1 VAQQGLEAEGC
12 VKVESQAGNFI
23 LSFEQMEP
31 GDREIVITGKMG
43 VWDATTHMT
52 LSEFVGVLLMT
63 LRPRMIL
70 FLIKALF
77 GGGRQKS

>member
-1 VAQQGLEAEGC
+1 M
-12 VKVESQAGNFI
+12 KVESQAGNFI
-23 LSFEQMEP
+23 LSFERMEP

-52 LSEFVGVLLMT
+52 LSEFIGVLAMT

>member
-1 VAQQGLEAEGC
+1 

-23 LSFEQMEP
+23 LSFERMEP